1 MIAAWKRANVSG
13 GEGEKLATE
22 LDAMAEIFKT
32 ARPNSSMPDL
42 IMDEEAPV
50 SANIPP
56 GLRNIG
62 NTCYLNSLLQYFYNV
77 RPIRELV
84 TDHTR
89 PRLELDADAVKTRR
103 TGGNG
108 TTVDLDEAVVAR
120 QCQYTSHVSNLWANL
135 FAVTESLEQ
144 LFVDLRMTTQ
154 ASAQPSQK
162 LANTALKSARALLAQ
177 KPESKPP
184 PLPARPSPAPP
195 TVQKEDADM
204 VNVTVEPVNDAQEA
218 GSSISSQT
226 LVNDGDAM
234 LLDSYVEIAAPGQ
247 ELETE
252 KRGRSPAED
261 VVEVEHV
268 EEKPEEKPLSQN
280 MTFDERYKEISER
293 LEHSDRKGTDQQD
306 VGEIIENIME
316 HLMRS
321 IPSDGPMAGR
331 PDLQS
336 DIITQTFFPMLVNYT
351 IGLEG
356 EGRSESKKEEVLP
369 DRWLSAFPHPRDG
382 TKSTIYEALDRSNDL
397 QKVDTNLMRYTAIR
411 SLPPILHI
419 CIQRSGAVK
428 NRNPV
433 IVEDELFMDRYMDTA
448 EIQQLRMRAWAWKH
462 RLSAL
467 EEGVENETAEKLPPT
482 IMQQTKEAL
491 QAGGNVSQIGP
502 SWDSTS
508 HMTGAQGGQATEP
521 LDGSLCDWTFLDQP
535 KIAEELQH
543 EEAEMF
549 SGTGQRPSDQTPVD
563 PSATAPETPDSMISS
578 AVDIGFL
585 LRDDV
590 VDAHAADDTQRQSI
604 QAVVDDHFSGLK
616 KERYLLHAVICHGGN
631 VRAGHYWVW
640 IRDFKRNVWLKYNDS
655 IVTEESGDSQSVLDK
670 LNEGGDPYYLAYVLE
685 DKKDELVEVPPRA
698 VPDSDAPAAQGHG
711 GVEVQTIEGVDP
723 NGDEMP
729 SLMPAKLSEASQGDA
744 MSVDEPPPYQML

>member
-1 MIAAWKRANVSG
+1 
-13 GEGEKLATE
+13 
-22 LDAMAEIFKT
+22 
-32 ARPNSSMPDL
+32 
-42 IMDEEAPV
+42 
-50 SANIPP
+50 
-56 GLRNIG
+56 
-62 NTCYLNSLLQYFYNV
+62 
-77 RPIRELV
+77 
-84 TDHTR
+84 
-89 PRLELDADAVKTRR
+89 
-103 TGGNG
+103 
-108 TTVDLDEAVVAR
+108 
-120 QCQYTSHVSNLWANL
+120 
-135 FAVTESLEQ
+135 
-144 LFVDLRMTTQ
+144 
-154 ASAQPSQK
+154 
-162 LANTALKSARALLAQ
+162 
-177 KPESKPP
+177 
-184 PLPARPSPAPP
+184 
-195 TVQKEDADM
+195 M
-204 VNVTVEPVNDAQEA
+204 VNVTVEPVHDALEA

-234 LLDSYVEIAAPGQ
+234 LLDSYVEVAAPGQ
-247 ELETE
+247 EMETE

-261 VVEVEHV
+261 VIEIEHV
-268 EEKPEEKPLSQN
+268 EEKPEEKSLSQE

-336 DIITQTFFPMLVNYT
+336 DTITQTFFPMLVNYT

-369 DRWLSAFPHPRDG
+369 DRWLSAFPHPKEG

-397 QKVDTNLMRYTAIR
+397 QQVDTNLLRYTAIR

-433 IVEDELFMDRYMDTA
+433 IVENELYMDRYMDTA
-448 EIQQLRMRAWAWKH
+448 EIQQRRMRAWAWKH
-462 RLSAL
+462 YLSAL
-467 EEGVENETAEKLPPT
+467 EEGAENETAAKLPPS

-508 HMTGAQGGQATEP
+508 HTASAQGDQATESF
-521 LDGSLCDWTFLDQP
+521 DGSLCDWTFLDQP
-535 KIAEELQH
+535 KIAGEPPITYQH
-543 EEAEMF
+543 EEAQVV
-549 SGTGQRPSDQTPVD
+549 SGTEQSPGNQAPVD
-563 PSATAPETPDSMISS
+563 LTTAATQTAESTAPS
-578 AVDIGFL
+578 AVDIGSL
-585 LRDDV
+585 LCDDIA
-590 VDAHAADDTQRQSI
+590 DAHAADNMQRQSI
-604 QAVVDDHFSGLK
+604 KTIVDDQFSGMK
-616 KERYLLHAVICHGGN
+616 KEKYLLHAVICHGGN

-655 IVTEESGDSQSVLDK
+655 TVTEESGNSQSVLDK

-698 VPDSDAPAAQGHG
+698 VPDPNAPATQSHDA
-711 GVEVQTIEGVDP
+711 VEMQTIEGIDP

-729 SLMPAKLSEASQGDA
+729 SLMPTKLSGASNGDA
-744 MSVDEPPPYQML
+744 MSVDEPPPYQLL